1 LGIGLGKGMD
11 RFAGRVVIV
20 TGASSGI
27 GAATAEAFAR
37 EGAAVGLAARRQKEG
52 QAVADRIN
60 TSGGR
65 AIFVRTDVS
74 DCAQV
79 ENLVEATVSEFG
91 RLDFGVNNAGSEGA
105 RAPTGEYPLDEW
117 DRVFGVNLTG
127 VFLCM
132 KYQIPHILDDNSGGG
147 AIVNVAS
154 GNGLVGGAGVPGYI
168 ASKHAAVG
176 LTKSAALEY
185 APLGLRI
192 NALCT
197 SSVATPMQDR
207 IFGGDAPEIMAKVAD
222 MHPSGTI
229 STSEECAG
237 AIMWLCSGAAS
248 YVTGY
253 SYVMDGGWLAR

>member
-1 LGIGLGKGMD
+1 LGIGLGKGMG
-11 RFAGRVVIV
+11 RFEGRVVIV

-27 GAATAEAFAR
+27 GEATAEAFAR
-37 EGAAVGLAARRQKEG
+37 EGAAVGLAARREKEG

-60 TSGGR
+60 ASGGR
-65 AIFVRTDVS
+65 AIFVRTDVR
-74 DCAQV
+74 DHTEV
-79 ENLVEATVSEFG
+79 KTLVETTVSEFG
-91 RLDFGVNNAGSEGA
+91 RLDYGVNNAGSEGA
-105 RAPTGEYPLDEW
+105 RAPTAEYPLGEW

-132 KYQIPHILDDNSGGG
+132 KYQIPHILSGDTGDG

-192 NALCT
+192 SALCT

-207 IFGGDAPEIMAKVAD
+207 LFGGATPEVLARVAD
-222 MHPSGTI
+222 MHPSGTV
-229 STSEECAG
+229 STPEECAG

-248 YVTGY
+248 YVTGH

>member
-1 LGIGLGKGMD
+1 MG
-11 RFAGRVVIV
+11 RFEGRVVIV

-27 GAATAEAFAR
+27 GEATAEAFAR
-37 EGAAVGLAARRQKEG
+37 EGAAVGLAARRQQEG

-60 TSGGR
+60 ASGGR
-65 AIFVRTDVS
+65 ALFVQTDVS
-74 DCAQV
+74 DRA
-79 ENLVEATVSEFG
+79 EIDDLVESTVSEFG
-91 RLDFGVNNAGSEGA
+91 RLDYGVNNAGSEGV
-105 RAPTGEYPLDEW
+105 RAPTAKYPLAEW
-117 DRVFGVNLTG
+117 DQVFGVNLTG

-132 KYQIPHILDDNSGGG
+132 KYQIRHILGGETGKG

-185 APLGLRI
+185 APLSLRI

-207 IFGGDAPEIMAKVAD
+207 IFGGDTPQVLAKVAN

-229 STSEECAG
+229 STPEECAG
-237 AIMWLCSGAAS
+237 AIMWLCSDAAS
-248 YVTGY
+248 YVTGH